1 MPNTFLLGNVKFRQH
16 ESQPNFDW
24 PICSENDF
32 FLFKQFNWF
41 LKVEYYIEACF
52 QILIL
57 KSTAFLLNFLNIIWS
72 SFDDWECWIY
82 PYVSLLWVVFC
93 IRNRLTQRLS
103 SKEPACHAGDVGWLP
118 ELGRSSGEGN
128 GNPLQDSCLGNPM
141 DREES
146 DGLQSMGLQMRW
158 TWFND

>member
-1 MPNTFLLGNVKFRQH
+1 MKVSPTLIGQNVQRMIF
-16 ESQPNFDW
+16 
-24 PICSENDF
+24 C
-32 FLFKQFNWF
+32 LFKQFNWF
-41 LKVEYYIEACF
+41 LKVDYYVEACF

-72 SFDDWECWIY
+72 SFDDWECWLY

-103 SKEPACHAGDVGWLP
+103 SKESTCPAGDVSWLP
-118 ELGRSSGEGN
+118 ELGRSSGKGN

-146 DGLQSMGLQMRW
+146 GGLQSMGLQMRW
-158 TWFND
+158 TWLND